1 MDDDRRIREEPAL
14 VLRQAANVAGLVA
27 AAALVAFA
35 LVGAATVAVASGV
48 VLTAVGVAAAV
59 AAVGVVLRLLRS

>member
-1 MDDDRRIREEPAL
+1 
-14 VLRQAANVAGLVA
+14 
-27 AAALVAFA
+27 
-35 LVGAATVAVASGV
+35 VAVASGV